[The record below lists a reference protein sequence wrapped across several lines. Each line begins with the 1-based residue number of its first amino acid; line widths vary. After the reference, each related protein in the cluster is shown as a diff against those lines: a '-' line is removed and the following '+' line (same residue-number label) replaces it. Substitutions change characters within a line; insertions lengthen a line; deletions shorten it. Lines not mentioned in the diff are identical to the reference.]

1 MASFLLDAFYRH
13 LFKKILEFYFF
24 LIFNDLKYTHIPI
37 SIICSAGSGLRGEIP
52 DQTAVQGAIQF

>member
-1 MASFLLDAFYRH
+1 MSSFLLDAFYHH

-52 DQTAVQGAIQF
+52 DQTAV